1 MTQLRERLLDGRSI
15 ALAGDIPAALQES
28 LAKLGARTEAFE
40 PDVEQAIAG
49 DAVGSWAR
57 ARAAGCARV

>member
-28 LAKLGARTEAFE
+28 LA
-40 PDVEQAIAG
+40 
-49 DAVGSWAR
+49 
-57 ARAAGCARV
+57 